1 MFFALNATV
10 ILTFDLVTSKCIG
23 VIYWPWPNFLP
34 STMTV
39 TQKLFKILS
48 GHEVANGRTD
58 GRTVGRTPY
67 HNTSEVS
74 LRRIKNKSLQTQNI
88 RDRTWLGAVSGSVV
102 TSWQDDA
109 ISGVRPPPPRVWY
122 PGNSVRLHSIS
133 GPRPGWQINFQRVSY
148 WTAGDSKRHTSVRQ
162 ATRKCAASKNTSAG
176 QAAHKWTAIDTL
188 VHGERHTSVWQVTHK
203 CTASDKRVHGE
214 RQASVRRATRKCT
227 ASDAQVHGKWHTS
240 VRQATSECTASDTQV
255 HGKRHTSVQQATRKC
270 TASDTR
276 VQVKRHECTA
286 SETRV
291 HGKWEHNCRSR
302 GIRAHGKRHTS
313 ARQSTQECMNISA
326 AQATNECTA
335 NDTRVQGTCAIVVKP
350 IKMLYLYLLR
360 QNCLHL
366 TF

>member
-176 QAAHKWTAIDTL
+176 QAAHKWTAIDTQVYGKRQASARRATSECTASDTQ
-188 VHGERHTSVWQVTHK
+188 VHGKRRASARQVTHK

-214 RQASVRRATRKCT
+214 RHASA
-227 ASDAQVHGKWHTS
+227 
-240 VRQATSECTASDTQV
+240 RQATHECTASDTQV
-255 HGKRHTSVQQATRKC
+255 Y
-270 TASDTR
+270 
-276 VQVKRHECTA
+276 
-286 SETRV
+286 
-291 HGKWEHNCRSR
+291 
-302 GIRAHGKRHTS
+302 GKRHTS
-313 ARQSTQECMNISA
+313 AGQTTRVHGKRNTSARQVRTQLQVKGHTSARQTTHECTAIDTRVHEHKCSA
-326 AQATNECTA
+326 SDKRVHGKRHASAWQATNECTA